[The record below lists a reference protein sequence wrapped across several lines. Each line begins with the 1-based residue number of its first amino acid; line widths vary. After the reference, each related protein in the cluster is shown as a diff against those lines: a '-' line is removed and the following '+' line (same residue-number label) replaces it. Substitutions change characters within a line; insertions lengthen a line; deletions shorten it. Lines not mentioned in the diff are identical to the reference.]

1 MRIIGGKNKGKKLKS
16 FDGQDI
22 RPTSDRARESLF
34 NILGSR
40 VFGCDFL
47 DLCSGTGGVGLES
60 YSRGANTVT
69 FVDSSQKSLNL
80 AKENAKS
87 IGLDKE
93 FVLTPADNFLKR
105 TDKKFDI
112 IFFDPP
118 YVFDGVSEILKIV
131 NEKQILKEGGL
142 FIYERVADKQSQEVL
157 GFELI
162 QSRKY
167 GIAVFDFYRTLE
179 E

>member
-93 FVLTPADNFLKR
+93 FVLTFADNFLKR

-118 YVFDGVSEILKIV
+118 YAFEGVSEILKIV
-131 NEKQILKEGGL
+131 KEKQILKEGGL
-142 FIYERVADKQSQEVL
+142 FIYERVADKQPQEVL

>member
-1 MRIIGGKNKGKKLKS
+1 MRIIAGKNKGKKLKS

-22 RPTSDRARESLF
+22 RPTSDRAKESLF
-34 NILGSR
+34 NILGSK
-40 VFGCDFL
+40 VLGCDFL

-60 YSRGANTVT
+60 YSRGANSVV
-69 FVDSSQKSLNL
+69 FVDSSVKSLNL
-80 AKENAKS
+80 AKENAIS

-93 FVLTPADNFLKR
+93 FILSTAESFLKK

-118 YVFDGVSEILKIV
+118 YAFDEILDILSIVKEKEILK
-131 NEKQILKEGGL
+131 EDGL
-142 FIYERVADKQSQEVL
+142 FIYERVADRLSIEVK
-157 GFELI
+157 GFELL
-162 QSRKY
+162 QTRKY
-167 GIAVFDFYRTLE
+167 GIAVFDFYRIAE

>member
-60 YSRGANTVT
+60 YSRGANSVT
-69 FVDSSQKSLNL
+69 FVDSSLKSLNL
-80 AKENAKS
+80 AKENANS

-93 FVLTPADNFLKR
+93 FVLSPADNFLKR

-118 YVFDGVSEILKIV
+118 YIFDGVSEILKIV
-131 NEKQILKEGGL
+131 KERNILNDGGL
-142 FIYERVADKQSQEVL
+142 FIYERVVDKQCKQVT

-167 GIAVFDFYRTLE
+167 GIAVFDFYRISE

>member
-80 AKENAKS
+80 ARENAKS

-93 FVLTPADNFLKR
+93 FVLTSADNFLKR

>member
-60 YSRGANTVT
+60 YSRGANSVT
-69 FVDSSQKSLNL
+69 FVDSSLKSLNL
-80 AKENAKS
+80 AKENANS

-93 FVLTPADNFLKR
+93 FVLSPADNFLKR

-118 YVFDGVSEILKIV
+118 YIFDGVSEILKIV
-131 NEKQILKEGGL
+131 KERNILKDGGL
-142 FIYERVADKQSQEVL
+142 FIYERVVDKQCKQVT

-167 GIAVFDFYRTLE
+167 GIAVFDFYRISE

>member
-60 YSRGANTVT
+60 YSRGANSVT
-69 FVDSSQKSLNL
+69 FVDSSLKSLNL
-80 AKENAKS
+80 AKENANS
-87 IGLDKE
+87 ISWATNPYNMCTMPTFPK
-93 FVLTPADNFLKR
+93 LTPATLYLTQITPMTLVPLLFLKHKLI
-105 TDKKFDI
+105 T
-112 IFFDPP
+112 
-118 YVFDGVSEILKIV
+118 IL
-131 NEKQILKEGGL
+131 GP
-142 FIYERVADKQSQEVL
+142 
-157 GFELI
+157 
-162 QSRKY
+162 
-167 GIAVFDFYRTLE
+167 
-179 E
+179 

>member
-60 YSRGANTVT
+60 YSRGANSIT

-93 FVLTPADNFLKR
+93 FVLSSADNFLKR

-118 YVFDGVSEILKIV
+118 YIFDGVSEILKIIKER
-131 NEKQILKEGGL
+131 NILKDGGL
-142 FIYERVADKQSQEVL
+142 FIYERVADKFSQEVS
-157 GFELI
+157 GFELM

-167 GIAVFDFYRTLE
+167 GIAVFDFYRISE

>member
-1 MRIIGGKNKGKKLKS
+1 MRIIGGKNKGKKLKN

-60 YSRGANTVT
+60 YSRGANSVT
-69 FVDSSQKSLNL
+69 FVDSSLKSLNL

-93 FVLTPADNFLKR
+93 FVLSPVDNFLKR

-118 YVFDGVSEILKIV
+118 YIFDGVSEILKIV
-131 NEKQILKEGGL
+131 KERNILKDGGL
-142 FIYERVADKQSQEVL
+142 FIYERVVDKQCKQVT

-167 GIAVFDFYRTLE
+167 GIAVFDFYRISE

>member
-60 YSRGANTVT
+60 YSRGANSVT
-69 FVDSSQKSLNL
+69 FVDSSLKSLNL
-80 AKENAKS
+80 AKENANS

-93 FVLTPADNFLKR
+93 FVLSSADNFLKR

-118 YVFDGVSEILKIV
+118 YIFDGVSEILKIV
-131 NEKQILKEGGL
+131 KERNILKDGGL
-142 FIYERVADKQSQEVL
+142 FIYERVVDKQCKQVT
-157 GFELI
+157 GFDLI

-167 GIAVFDFYRTLE
+167 GIAVFDFYRISE

>member
-60 YSRGANTVT
+60 YSRGANSVT
-69 FVDSSQKSLNL
+69 FVDSSLKSLNL
-80 AKENAKS
+80 AKENANS

-93 FVLTPADNFLKR
+93 FVLSSADNFLKR

-118 YVFDGVSEILKIV
+118 YIFDGVSEILKIV
-131 NEKQILKEGGL
+131 KERNILKDGGL
-142 FIYERVADKQSQEVL
+142 FIYERVVDKQCKQVT

-167 GIAVFDFYRTLE
+167 GIAVFDFYRISE

>member
-34 NILGSR
+34 NILGGR

-60 YSRGANTVT
+60 YSRGANSVT

-87 IGLDKE
+87 IGLDKD
-93 FVLTPADNFLKR
+93 FVLTSAENFLKK

-118 YVFDGVSEILKIV
+118 YAFGGVEEILKIV
-131 NEKQILKEGGL
+131 KEKQILKDDGL
-142 FIYERVADKQSQEVL
+142 FIYERVADKQSIEVL
-157 GFELI
+157 GFELL

>member
-1 MRIIGGKNKGKKLKS
+1 MRIIAGKNKGKKLKS

-22 RPTSDRARESLF
+22 RPTSDRAKESLF
-34 NILGSR
+34 NILGSK
-40 VFGCDFL
+40 VLGCDFL

-60 YSRGANTVT
+60 YSRGANSVT
-69 FVDSSQKSLNL
+69 FVDSSVKSLNL
-80 AKENAKS
+80 AKDNAIS

-93 FVLTPADNFLKR
+93 FILMTAENFLKK
-105 TDKKFDI
+105 TDKKYDI

-118 YVFDGVSEILKIV
+118 YAFDGILDILRIV
-131 NEKQILKEGGL
+131 KEKKILKEDGL
-142 FIYERVADKQSQEVL
+142 FIYERVADKPCKEVV
-157 GFELI
+157 GFNLI

>member
-93 FVLTPADNFLKR
+93 FVLTSADNFLKR
-105 TDKKFDI
+105 TNKQFDI

-118 YVFDGVSEILKIV
+118 YAFDGVSEILKIV